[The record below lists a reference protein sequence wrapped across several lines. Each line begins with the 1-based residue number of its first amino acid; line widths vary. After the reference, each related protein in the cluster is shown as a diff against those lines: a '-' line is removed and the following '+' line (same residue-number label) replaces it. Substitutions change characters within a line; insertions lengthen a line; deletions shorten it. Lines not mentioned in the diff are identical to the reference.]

1 MGSTTSKLQWDPCIC
16 GIIMESYRFQTGG
29 CWPAALRAL
38 LRLGFLPERPQ
49 KEAAVCSLGSVK
61 NINQHSLYQR
71 RKIKEISGNM
81 GELREG
87 VQELQLSSI
96 VKVLK
101 MFWRCWSR
109 VMSRTEAMPSYFRGR
124 PRPIQTVR
132 CLRCLQAA
140 HSCTLLGSSLHWS
153 IALNEVLVL
162 CEEYQAKTL
171 FLSLP
176 PATYYDQL
184 RPKHWY
190 HKNWRRE
197 RCNVNVHVN
206 VTVHVYVHH
215 VVVIIVAACVLV
227 CLFGWLF
234 VVGCWL
240 SFVVGFWLL
249 VVGCCLLLL
258 LLLLLLVVVVVVV
271 VVVVLFDCEYSYD
284 LWHYSYSLTF
294 LKFTLA
300 LSTYRYVDMSYRQRV
315 CLCLCVILS

>member
-197 RCNVNVHVN
+197 RD
-206 VTVHVYVHH
+206 
-215 VVVIIVAACVLV
+215 AMLMFMLML
-227 CLFGWLF
+227 LFMSMF
-234 VVGCWL
+234 IM
-240 SFVVGFWLL
+240 
-249 VVGCCLLLL
+249 LL
-258 LLLLLLVVVVVVV
+258 LLLLLLVCLCACLLVRLVVCCWLLVVVCCWFLVVGCWL
-271 VVVVLFDCEYSYD
+271 LFVAVAVAVAVGGSGSGSGSGGIVW
-284 LWHYSYSLTF
+284 LWVF
-294 LKFTLA
+294 LWLMNVFIFI
-300 LSTYRYVDMSYRQRV
+300 D
-315 CLCLCVILS
+315 IF